1 MMLAGSHRN
10 NFSVPQQAKRGKYT
24 SVYFCVASSGTN
36 IKFNSHEEFS
46 SGLLSQRAPWEFS
59 GPSSFSFS
67 GLLGKQLRKKS
78 STSPHSG
85 AVVLPKLLRDIGTE
99 RTFFSTSG
107 FKVHLIPEPRGC

>member
-1 MMLAGSHRN
+1 MLAGSHWN

-46 SGLLSQRAPWEFS
+46 SGLLRQRAPWEFS

-78 STSPHSG
+78 NTSPHSG
-85 AVVLPKLLRDIGTE
+85 AVVLPKLLETLAQKGG
-99 RTFFSTSG
+99 SSPPSG
-107 FKVHLIPEPRGC
+107 FKVHLIPKPRGF